1 MQLALILKMLP
12 TFLGRKTT
20 RKPVARVKVATAKT
34 QLIVDYRNK
43 LRLHNVEETPVSALL
58 EVNTMGVRVD
68 LIQGDKSRVEVQL
81 PAIGMS
87 QPLDAKLFLFN
98 ARGKIIKMMNV
109 ELMTPEMVNLNS
121 TARTRAITQ
130 SECLRLL
137 KLAS

>member
-34 QLIVDYRNK
+34 QLIVDCRNK